1 MNAAVGAALSNL
13 DLRICDRELC
23 APMYARRGLCRH
35 ASARPSERAARLRNR
50 VLPGRSLSLV
60 PQKASRA
67 ICPLL
72 EARIEQHPEVRVFRT
87 LSVSFARDLPAVV
100 RLEDLTTLRR
110 AARPQPGTSF
120 ERRGHLLTRSPLP
133 RARIHPNRVAVYSA
147 GMSGRVACMVSGKVL
162 VVRGAGE
169 AVELESPYAE
179 QIGARE
185 RAIERRNA
193 WKTQGTGATFM
204 GRGGGPLWGER
215 ERDLPPAR
223 IVGLSRGRVENEL
236 CYSVSSG
243 VVSGL
248 FAQEPGTRNEQRLHH
263 NADAAVTEI
272 HLSVEHE
279 TVACTVQG
287 KGGTSAIAILA
298 DDGRGVRTITEG
310 DVVDRAPRWVP
321 ALRKQIVYSSAGV
334 GRTRSGAFA
343 GLGPFAIH
351 RLNLDD
357 GSIEVLMADAKY
369 DYLAPVPTSE
379 NEVYVIRRPYRDPR
393 PRVSVFG
400 VLLDTL
406 LVPFRLLFALFQ
418 YLSFFAARYT
428 GKPLITSGNAQ
439 QKAADAE
446 RMMIWGN
453 LIDVAADADK
463 AADSDAQLSKGYE
476 LVRITPRKSEVIAR
490 GVIAFDV
497 YGDEIA
503 YSNGNAVFR
512 MPVKG
517 GSAEQVAAVKWAEG
531 VVIC

>member
-1 MNAAVGAALSNL
+1 M
-13 DLRICDRELC
+13 
-23 APMYARRGLCRH
+23 
-35 ASARPSERAARLRNR
+35 
-50 VLPGRSLSLV
+50 
-60 PQKASRA
+60 
-67 ICPLL
+67 
-72 EARIEQHPEVRVFRT
+72 
-87 LSVSFARDLPAVV
+87 
-100 RLEDLTTLRR
+100 
-110 AARPQPGTSF
+110 
-120 ERRGHLLTRSPLP
+120 
-133 RARIHPNRVAVYSA
+133 
-147 GMSGRVACMVSGKVL
+147 GRVACLVSGRVL
-162 VVRGAGE
+162 VVRGEGE
-169 AVELESPYAE
+169 PLELESPYAE

-204 GRGGGPLWGER
+204 GRGGGPLWGDR
-215 ERDLPPAR
+215 ERDIPPAR
-223 IVGLSRGRVENEL
+223 IVGLSRGRATGEL
-236 CYSVSSG
+236 CYSVTSG

-272 HLSVEHE
+272 DLSVEHE
-279 TVACTVQG
+279 VVACTVQG

-298 DDGRGVRTITEG
+298 DDGRGVRTVTEG

-321 ALRKQIVYSSAGV
+321 GVGKRLVYASAGV

-357 GSIEVLMADAKY
+357 GSIEVLMSDAKY

-379 NEVYVIRRPYRDPR
+379 SEIYVIRRPYRDPK

-400 VLLDTL
+400 VLLDAL
-406 LVPFRLLFALFQ
+406 LMPFRLLFAMFQ

-446 RMMIWGN
+446 RMMVWGK
-453 LIDVAADADK
+453 LIDVASDAEKAADAD
-463 AADSDAQLSKGYE
+463 AQLGKGYE
-476 LVRITPRKSEVIAR
+476 LVRITPNETEVVAR
-490 GVIAFDV
+490 GVIAFDIR
-497 YGDEIA
+497 DEELA
-503 YSNGNAVFR
+503 YSDGNSVYR
-512 MPVKG
+512 MPPKG
-517 GSAEQVAAVKWAEG
+517 GTAQKLAAVKWAEH

>member
-1 MNAAVGAALSNL
+1 
-13 DLRICDRELC
+13 
-23 APMYARRGLCRH
+23 
-35 ASARPSERAARLRNR
+35 
-50 VLPGRSLSLV
+50 
-60 PQKASRA
+60 
-67 ICPLL
+67 
-72 EARIEQHPEVRVFRT
+72 
-87 LSVSFARDLPAVV
+87 
-100 RLEDLTTLRR
+100 
-110 AARPQPGTSF
+110 
-120 ERRGHLLTRSPLP
+120 
-133 RARIHPNRVAVYSA
+133 
-147 GMSGRVACMVSGKVL
+147 MSGRVACLVSGRVL
-162 VVRGAGE
+162 VVHGE
-169 AVELESPYAE
+169 GEPLELESPYAE

-204 GRGGGPLWGER
+204 GRGSGPLWGEP

-223 IVGLSRGRVENEL
+223 IVGLSRGRTADEL
-236 CYSVSSG
+236 CYSVTSG

-248 FAQEPGTRNEQRLHH
+248 FAQEPGTRNEHRLHH

-272 HLSVEHE
+272 ELSVEHE
-279 TVACTVQG
+279 TVACTVHG

-298 DDGRGVRTITEG
+298 DDGRGVRTVTEG

-321 ALRKQIVYSSAGV
+321 GPGKQLVYASAGI
-334 GRTRSGAFA
+334 GRTRSGTFA

-379 NEVYVIRRPYRDPR
+379 SEIYAIRRPYRDPR
-393 PRVSVFG
+393 PRVSPFG

-406 LVPFRLLFALFQ
+406 LIPFRLLFALFQ

-446 RMMIWGN
+446 RMMVWGN

-463 AADSDAQLSKGYE
+463 AADADAQLGKGYE
-476 LVRITPRKSEVIAR
+476 LVRITPKKTEVVTR

-497 YGDEIA
+497 RGDELA
-503 YSNGNAVFR
+503 YSDGNAVYR
-512 MPVKG
+512 MPTSG
-517 GSAEQVAAVKWAEG
+517 GSAQKLAAVKWAEG

>member
-1 MNAAVGAALSNL
+1 
-13 DLRICDRELC
+13 
-23 APMYARRGLCRH
+23 
-35 ASARPSERAARLRNR
+35 
-50 VLPGRSLSLV
+50 
-60 PQKASRA
+60 
-67 ICPLL
+67 
-72 EARIEQHPEVRVFRT
+72 
-87 LSVSFARDLPAVV
+87 
-100 RLEDLTTLRR
+100 
-110 AARPQPGTSF
+110 
-120 ERRGHLLTRSPLP
+120 
-133 RARIHPNRVAVYSA
+133 
-147 GMSGRVACMVSGKVL
+147 MSGRVACLVSGKVL
-162 VVRGAGE
+162 VVGSDSE
-169 AVELESPYAE
+169 PIELESPYAE

-185 RAIERRNA
+185 RAVERRNA
-193 WKTQGTGATFM
+193 WKTQGTGAAFM
-204 GRGGGPLWGER
+204 GRGGGPLWGDR

-223 IVGLSRGRVENEL
+223 IVGLSRGRVANEL
-236 CYSVSSG
+236 CYSVTSG

-248 FAQEPGTRNEQRLHH
+248 FAQEPGTRNEHRLHH

-272 HLSVEHE
+272 HLSLEHE
-279 TVACTVQG
+279 TVACTVHG
-287 KGGTSAIAILA
+287 TGGTSAIAILA

-321 ALRKQIVYSSAGV
+321 AAGKQIVYASAGV

-357 GSIEVLMADAKY
+357 RSIEVLMSDAKY

-379 NEVYVIRRPYRDPR
+379 SEIYVIRRPYRDPR

-400 VLLDTL
+400 MLLDAL
-406 LVPFRLLFALFQ
+406 LIPFRLLFALFQ

-446 RMMIWGN
+446 RMMVWGN

-463 AADSDAQLSKGYE
+463 AADGDAQLGKGYE
-476 LVRITPRKSEVIAR
+476 LVRITPKNTDVVAR

-497 YGDEIA
+497 HGDEIV

-512 MPVKG
+512 MPAKG
-517 GSAEQVAAVKWAEG
+517 GSAKQLASMKWAEG